1 MTDDAKVKMAADKK
15 ALEAANEQR
24 AKEAEERAKHAGKP
38 TPTQME
44 NDLAKLGHHPEL
56 EPDGS
61 PPDPYQSAPEKKE
74 LHSGGGYQTRQATAA
89 HASSKTETK

>member
-1 MTDDAKVKMAADKK
+1 MADEAAKKAADDKK

-24 AKEAEERAKHAGKP
+24 AKEAQERAKTRGKP

-61 PPDPYQSAPEKKE
+61 LPDPNAPAAVKKE
-74 LHSGGGYQTRQATAA
+74 LQAATAAGGYPTRQATARVE
-89 HASSKTETK
+89 K